1 MPWLAFIAA
10 LVPHGSALSETFA
23 FMLDAKY
30 FIKTGLIPDVGTPT

>member
-1 MPWLAFIAA
+1 MRELM
-10 LVPHGSALSETFA
+10 GSTFA

>member
-1 MPWLAFIAA
+1 MRAHRPGLMRE
-10 LVPHGSALSETFA
+10 LMGSTFA